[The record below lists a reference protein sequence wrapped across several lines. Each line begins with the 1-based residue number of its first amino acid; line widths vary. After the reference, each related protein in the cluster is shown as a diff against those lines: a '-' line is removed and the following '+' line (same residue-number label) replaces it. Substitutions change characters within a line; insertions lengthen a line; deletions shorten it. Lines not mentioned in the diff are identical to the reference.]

1 MNTKNTISPF
11 GKHHGP
17 HQDQMR
23 TVDHRLQRK
32 AVRKDNKGWEGKYN
46 ELK

>member
-1 MNTKNTISPF
+1 MVKQDKTHISPF

-23 TVDHRLQRK
+23 VVDHRHIRK
-32 AVRKDNKGWEGKYN
+32 EVRQDNRNWEGKYSA
-46 ELK
+46 